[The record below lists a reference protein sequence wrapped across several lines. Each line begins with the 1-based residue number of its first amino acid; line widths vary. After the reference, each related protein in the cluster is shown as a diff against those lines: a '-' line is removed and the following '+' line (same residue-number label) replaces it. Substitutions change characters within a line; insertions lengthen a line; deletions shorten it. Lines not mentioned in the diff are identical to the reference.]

1 MAGRNW
7 CRAVPLGLAALLL
20 LSGCDDEE
28 EKTPEVEVHVPKG
41 VDVKVKRIDEDEMVV
56 VTELIAVTGVV
67 LWALFGSGARRRWP
81 DVEPAFD
88 TASSKSDGTSENRQN
103 FP

>member
-1 MAGRNW
+1 MAGKNW

-41 VDVKVKRIDEDEMVV
+41 VEVKVKRIDEDEMVIV
-56 VTELIAVTGVV
+56 AELVAVTGVV
-67 LWALFGSGARRRWP
+67 LWSLFGSGARRRWP
-81 DVEPAFD
+81 DVDPALD
-88 TASSKSDGTSENRQN
+88 TAPSKSGSASENG
-103 FP
+103 